1 MKTSQNPLS
10 LRSDCARSLASVERN
25 TMSRCLILAALV
37 VASCFATKLGAESL
51 TSLDYHITGTFLQ
64 VTPAVVTVPKGIA
77 GSVLV
82 SVVAGGSTNN
92 AAVAQLTSGAYVQAI
107 IRGPSFP
114 TPQRMVGAPNAPLM
128 LPPLNLVGDYELDS
142 ITLVDSVTGQT
153 RMEGTPSTVPVHVFD
168 QVLISSVTSQ
178 PLTLDQIQQKGIAI
192 DESNFRA
199 VQFNVSFVLNGQTIP
214 VSFPVVSPKFSDST
228 ELIPA
233 DQVEAK
239 LQQAAAINQQIAAS
253 VVQLPPQL
261 QTAGLNIQV
270 QGLNFQVADPGDPA
284 TLGLAI
290 PPIPALMVIPGNIGF
305 LHQFFS
311 VKIFTEN
318 GAPAGS
324 GLAVD
329 NVQAHLDL
337 PPGPDG
343 ILSTNYDQPGDD
355 PLRFARIG
363 PNKIIQPTQPVVD
376 PGPDGQL
383 GTADDISRLQPGE
396 TGQAEFL
403 VEGLQEGLWVMNVD
417 LTANLYGLAAGVVPI
432 KGKAAGSV
440 LVRNPSFSLTFSHPD
455 VVRVGEPY
463 TASITILNTGVTPA
477 NLVQV
482 SLNKNSISGAILDVG
497 QPETI
502 QIGTILPGQSAT
514 ATYRMVAQRTGQI
527 AFSDL
532 TTSDNSVLG
541 RFRFTMGVD
550 AQGVPLSPDTIA
562 MPEFVNYLPSNLVF
576 AANRVLGQAL
586 SIATA
591 AQLPPGIVSMG
602 NAIITRRVLDLAEA
616 GQRVQYG
623 DSLKRVLADLLRD
636 WQGGRVADDGFD
648 ALLRTSDAGAEWRAV
663 LFGDM
668 EGTDGLTG
676 TGRLLDRAPDLA
688 GLGQQFVIASAGPG
702 QLRTDFTGGTNNAT
716 TAGSSQPYALVY
728 PGTNGNWA
736 VTPYLTN
743 AVFTWTF
750 TNGPPSADMAVL
762 LVNTNGQ
769 AQELRW
775 QVPNPPVTAVYQF
788 ALADPTQSLQVD
800 TNGDGTIDLTLN
812 ATPTAVNELPLTLV
826 AVQQDLT
833 VVAGRPSPACVGP
846 SYGNYGTVVA
856 VVFSKPITQDSAGAT
871 NFYAVEG
878 DNGANS
884 VQVQP
889 SGRVALLN
897 LRKGISAII
906 PRQITVS
913 GVTDVRGNALV
924 AVPTPIQSF
933 YPDST
938 NRFTGGVAVTGR
950 VLKGDGSPA
959 VGVPV
964 TLTMYDGAAE
974 PGGCQ
979 SWVRRV
985 SQVLTDSGGNFDL
998 DFVMSGIPYS
1008 ISASDTSSLPPGA
1021 IPLIMQSTIT
1031 ESPDSQEVQQ
1041 LINASANPNNL
1052 LGLLSAGSLPQ
1063 AVAIVEGLDR
1073 AVLHDVVGIGT
1084 GREGQTVP
1092 FVLRFRGR
1100 GTVTGQVVDVDGV
1113 TPIPNAAV
1121 NLFPDPSSSELGRG
1135 VFSDGSGQFVF
1146 PGIPLGVFSIQVA
1159 TSDRR
1164 SATMLGVLDTP
1175 GQATNVVISLPTNIV
1190 LYATLRGQVFDSD
1203 NVTPVPNARIFL
1215 GQYAGNTVNS
1225 VVSIVDADTS
1235 GAWEATNVPIQKLD
1249 VVAVTFDGTRQGA
1262 RLGITP
1268 VANQITYA
1276 NVTLQAATTVFGQVQ
1291 FDDGRPATN
1300 ALVAG
1305 GAALVRSDANGNFQ
1319 LQGVPVGSATIS
1331 AGLERNPAAGIDFP
1345 RLGSTSTTII
1355 AGQANYVVVKL
1366 RPAGRIF
1373 GKVFDAQGNPQPNI
1387 RVAIPQEGGFYWTD
1401 ADTNGNYAFENLGL
1415 GAYTIS
1421 APANAVAPQLNTSQ
1435 LGQQIASGNEDQILA
1450 AFKEAVTV
1458 FIGANDPLINGD
1470 QLNFRPSSWGF
1481 TKASINFDGAN
1492 VNADIHFIPQGTI
1505 SGTVL
1510 NPQGVPIGAA
1520 VRLTGFGPDIDGN
1533 PIMSIRGDTTSDP
1546 ATGAFGF
1553 TNILLAGPWG
1563 LQAASPFYPVVIA
1576 TNGFTTEIEPDAQGI
1591 VLQFPPIQD
1600 VNGSIAGHVFN
1611 PDGSLVG
1618 EGTEVHIDI
1627 SPDYLIQTDT
1637 NGYFN
1642 TQTEFP
1648 ALGRSYTVTATN
1660 LVNGLMGRASVGMTP
1675 GITNVVD
1682 VHLLSRNS
1690 AIQVTVLQASGQPAA
1705 GAPVELDQGTWPNDA
1720 PLFATTDTN
1729 GVASFDGL
1737 WEGSYSVMAQFTE
1750 QSTRLFARGGGT
1762 VGPNGTIF
1770 LTLRLGATG
1779 SIVGS
1784 FVKQDLVTPI
1794 FGAEVAIGNLGF
1806 ATTDTNGNFEFDG
1819 VPIGT
1824 YQISSSDP
1832 VTGGNAQTS
1841 TTLTFNGQTQTVQLV
1856 EATLGT
1862 VSGLVLDPYD
1872 NGFVPGVSVQI
1883 SFSDGVTPSRT
1894 VTSGPNGGFNFPGSP
1909 MGAFHLNASYAL
1921 PGAVGLTVSGQ
1932 ANGTLSTVATNV
1944 SVNIQLQPLTS
1955 LAVHVVRDDGVTP
1968 ALNTTVTIYGGQAQD
1983 TSTNGDVV
1991 FSNLQIPGN
2000 YLVTAIS
2007 RTGGD
2012 VFDGAQTNVSLT
2024 TRGTNAP
2031 VTMVL
2036 PGVGAVTGNV
2046 LASDGVTPVIHAE
2059 VTIQFQ
2065 GPLFPGQSV
2074 TALSD
2079 GGGKFA
2085 FADVPIGPFLITAA
2099 SASLAA
2105 SENGTITT
2113 ADETNQV
2120 TLRLGASGSLLGVVV
2135 RADGV
2140 TPVAGVD
2147 VAIDYK
2153 SQSQNAGRA
2162 VFFTGL
2168 DGAFR
2173 FDNVPIGAI
2182 HVTSAAPDF
2191 GGIIDFA
2198 TALTTNGEV
2207 LNLGAIPFDEDLPAV
2222 VQVNP
2227 TNTTVGVPIT
2237 NVVDLLFNEALET
2250 NSIDPSGIF
2259 IRGTNGN
2266 VTSTVTLLPDTNGVL
2281 RRVRIQPVKPLQSQQ
2296 VYTVIVLS
2304 GDLPGPTGGLLGS
2317 GPRDLVGRAMAAPF
2331 QSFFATAD
2339 NTPPQL
2345 LSLFPSNN
2353 AVQIDPSSVPR
2364 LTFDK
2369 TLNPTGFVF
2378 QVFGPSGVVPGTAAV
2393 GINGQ
2398 VLSFVPTA
2406 NLLPNATYSL
2416 VVSNV
2421 FDLAGNR
2428 AAGEPFTSTFATID
2442 TIGPTIAVLKIASNA
2457 PPTAGAL
2464 VPIEGDLATNEIGAS
2479 VRFTQDFTPIGTATN
2494 APYIAFAKLPTSGST
2509 TIRAIATDQYGND
2522 GQFTQLVVTVQAA
2535 VPPTVQFTLVSPTN
2549 GPVPTGSS
2557 VVVDVTATTDTGI
2570 SNFTA
2575 VAGGA
2580 ATGPLL
2586 STSGTH
2592 LRVTGFVPTN
2602 AVEGQPVQIFA
2613 QVTDN
2618 IGLSSGQQ
2626 AFTVPTRD
2634 IAPPSLAIL
2643 GPTNNAVFNSGALLN
2658 LAVLA
2663 SDNGTNLAVNLAVF
2677 GSITATQSVSLP
2689 LTPNAPATNVFALAL
2704 TNGSPQGGPF
2714 TAMLTATDPAG
2725 NVTTASRSFQ
2735 LRGPPPTVQIVRVTP
2750 TTGPVPSDSTLVVDV
2765 RASSGNGIAQLTA
2778 NVTGVVT
2785 NSVTTN
2791 AASLRLQIPVPA
2803 TALAGQQIQIQAQ
2816 ATDILGQPSGQE
2828 TLLLTIGDGTPPTLT
2843 VNGPAEGTLFLV
2855 GQELDLSTITSDNS
2869 SNATLSLVVS
2879 GSVSATQT
2887 LAQALTPNVPVTNF
2901 FAVPLTNASPLGGP
2915 FTATFTATDS
2925 ATNTTVVAHSFQLKG
2940 PGPTLAFTRITPASG
2955 SVPSGSTFRVEVLA
2969 TSGNG
2974 LAQLTA
2980 TVSGAVT
2987 NSTTSTA
2994 GSTLFVQ
3001 RQVPP
3006 TELAGQQIQITAE
3019 ATDTLGQSSG
3029 PQTLTLTISD
3039 GTPPTVAILSPPE
3052 NTRLPLDQPLKLA
3065 FLAADN
3071 SSNVTV
3077 DLVLSGSLVATQSLA
3092 LNLVPNT
3099 PLTNFFLVPLTNAL
3113 PNGGLLTATLSAM
3126 DAAGN
3131 ITTIARNFTLPPS
3144 LTTTVTWERQA
3155 LGQTF
3160 TCTNGSGTYSWPNNN
3175 NWSQSAQFGDPC
3187 HSGQLVETAPS
3198 NWSTTNAPV
3207 GTTNDVILGA
3217 LGGAPANL
3225 DVSVALH
3232 SLTIQSNGGLNM
3244 QFGATLTANRFDF
3257 QGDSGISAG
3266 GGGGPAPT
3274 LVLPAGGSL
3283 IKSAGSGAFAIA
3295 AQFDN
3300 QGGSVEVDRGTLAL
3314 TNSDFAQSGG
3324 ALNFV
3329 LGGRVAGQF
3338 GQLVVG
3344 GHATLGGPLNVT
3356 LTNGFVPAVGDQFPL
3371 LTSAGLSGAF
3381 TAATLPF
3388 DGALRFTNSAVV
3400 LVFTG
3405 QSNLPPALQ
3414 FTRVT
3419 PTNGPVPSGAPFE
3432 VDVTAADED
3441 GIAQIT
3447 ANVSG
3452 AVTNA
3457 FATNGSFLRITGVVP
3472 PTALAGQEVQ
3482 ITAQA
3487 TDNIGQAT
3495 SQIILLTISDG
3506 TPPAVAILSPPPNT
3520 LLPLGPSLNLSALVS
3535 DNSTNV
3541 TLKLSAFGSLAFT
3554 QSVALALQ
3562 PNVPATNV
3570 FTVPV
3575 GVASPGGQLTAA
3587 LVATDGARNS
3597 TTVTRDFFL
3606 PPSQP
3611 VPISWQDWSGSGFP
3625 SSNAFQVTLGVGSF
3639 TLNTAVTLNTLII
3652 QPDGTLNMSLNGPG
3666 SSITAEHFIFQGDG
3680 AITRSGCCGPTILNL
3695 DGGTME
3701 KIGGT
3706 NTFSIDPAVVLN
3718 SLDGT
3723 LKVDSGTL
3731 ALPGNNSSYTDG
3743 AFQVTSNAALNLV
3756 PANNTANFNGN
3767 FTGSG
3772 AGAVLLSAGTL
3783 NADTGGATFNL
3794 PGSLFQWIGGTLQGY
3809 NPLTNAGT
3817 ITLPS
3822 TNGVRLAGTLN
3833 NTGLLNHSGDGTL
3846 NFSEVGPGSSL
3857 ENLSSGIYSLTGDA
3871 GLAPSDCCSG
3881 VFFDNYGLLRK
3892 NGGAGNSVIS
3902 VAFDNRGGAVDVET
3916 GTLTLANNGTSVGGA
3931 WSVAAGA
3938 TLDPTGGAN
3947 PSWGGLMTGTGAGQV
3962 LLSQGTLSAAPNL
3975 ELSFADHLFQW
3986 AGGTLV
3992 GPVSNLDVVSI
4003 SGTNASTLVA
4013 EFDNLGLVR
4022 QTGTGGL
4029 GVSERGSGSLLQN
4042 LPGGTYQFESDSGL
4056 FRVDCCGPTEFA
4068 NSGLVRKNGG
4078 TNESRIDGVSFD
4090 NLGGTLEVDTGRLTL
4105 ANNGTSSNGTFTVA
4119 AGALLDL
4126 TGGES
4131 PTWAGAVTGSGA
4143 GRVELNSG
4151 QIVASPSL
4159 TLGCAPG
4166 LFQWTGGSFNGTVIN
4181 TNVLTISG
4189 GGDVRAIGS
4198 FLNSG
4203 LLRHTGTGGLALSA
4217 QGPGTRFQNLADG
4230 TYQLDGS
4237 GRIFPSDCCGPVN
4250 FDNFGAFIKLGG
4262 PSNAVVS
4269 VAFNNLGG
4277 LVDVESGTLTLAN
4290 NGTSSGG
4297 VFIAAANAALDITG
4311 GQSPTWS
4318 GLMNGQGAGAVL
4330 LASGT
4335 LNASPSLAL
4344 NFTNGLFQWTGGSL
4358 IGVTTNLGTMMFS
4371 GPGSRRLLGQ
4381 FLNANLIRHT
4391 GAGALA
4397 LSETGSG
4404 TLFRNLVGATYQFET
4419 DSSIGPSDCC
4429 GLATFENDGLLRK
4442 SGGTNNTTI
4451 SVAFNNAG
4459 GAIQVDVGGLTL
4471 ANNGSSSNG
4480 TFTVAAG
4487 AEVDLTGGQ
4496 QPIWSGRLAGTG
4508 AGQLQLN
4515 SGQLNAANMTL
4526 DCASGLFHWTGGSIA
4541 GTATNVNELDVTG
4554 GRIVGS
4560 FFNAGVIRQTGGA
4573 LSLSQS
4579 GPGSQFINLPGGEY
4593 RFDSDA
4599 TVAPSDCCGAT
4610 VFNNFGLLR
4619 KSGGTNTATIG
4630 VPFSNQNGSIEVDR
4644 GTLAL
4649 TSGNFAQG
4657 NGVFTVQLGGTNA
4670 SQFGQLSV
4678 SGNASIAGPLNV
4690 VLTGGFEPAVGSQF
4704 QILACSSRNGAFS
4717 SIAMPNGISVN
4728 YSNTGVFLV
4737 VTGAVSLAPPAFV
4750 RQPSNVTN
4758 ILGGRAVF
4766 AAAVEGAASR
4776 GYQWQ
4781 FDGTNLDDNARVTG
4795 SQNNVLLIAG
4805 LAAADVGDYQL
4816 LVTNSLGAVTSR
4828 VASLTLVPCTPAP
4841 SGLVGFWSGNATAA
4855 DLVGG
4860 HDGTLQSGATYSLVQ
4875 DPLGQAAFA
4884 FSLGGV
4890 AEYVDLGAWN
4900 AGSNWT
4906 WAAWVNPS
4914 ATPAGSHTI
4923 VGGVNECHDWALTM
4937 QDGVWSLEIR
4947 QPGGCTQTIKSGTN
4961 AVPGAWCFVAGSSDG
4976 ATARMY
4982 VNGQITASAAVDPG
4996 YLGTATGVR
5005 IGGEV
5010 CCGGDNFPGL
5020 IEQVL
5025 LFDRALIDPEIQAL
5039 FAAGTGRL
5047 CVAPTDS
5054 LAQVAGTRVDA
5065 PPQILSSRL
5074 NDGQFSFAVP
5084 TVAGQS
5090 YLVERNNDLS
5100 TTNWTYYT
5108 NFIGDG
5114 SLMRLNVPITHVQR
5128 FFRLR
5133 SAPLR

>member
-1 MKTSQNPLS
+1 MNTNDHSASGRFGSGLELS
-10 LRSDCARSLASVERN
+10 SVGRFKPV
-25 TMSRCLILAALV
+25 RRLPALFLAALAV
-37 VASCFATKLGAESL
+37 GLSLSNGWAISPL
-51 TSLDYHITGTFLQ
+51 TSLDYHIAGTFLL
-64 VTPAVVTVPKGIA
+64 VTPSVLTVPKGIA
-77 GSVLV
+77 GSILV

-92 AAVAQLTSGAYVQAI
+92 AAVAQLASGAYVQAI

-114 TPQRMVGAPNAPLM
+114 TPQRLVSAPNAPLM
-128 LPPLNLVGDYELDS
+128 LPLLNLVGDYELDN
-142 ITLVDSVTGQT
+142 IALVDAATGQT
-153 RMEGTPSTVPVHVFD
+153 RMEGSPSTVPVHVFD

-239 LQQAAAINQQIAAS
+239 LQQAAVINQQIAAS

-261 QTAGLNIQV
+261 QTAGLNLQV

-318 GAPAGS
+318 GAPTGS
-324 GLAVD
+324 GLSVD
-329 NVQAHLDL
+329 SIQATLHL

-363 PNKIIQPTQPVVD
+363 PNKIIQPVQPVVD

-403 VEGLQEGLWVMNVD
+403 VEGLQEGLWVMNLD

-463 TASITILNTGVTPA
+463 TASITLLNTGVTPA

-497 QPETI
+497 QAETI
-502 QIGTILPGQSAT
+502 QLGTILPGQSAT

-527 AFSDL
+527 QFSDL

-541 RFRFTMGVD
+541 QFRFSMGVD

-562 MPEFVNYLPSNLVF
+562 MPDFVNNLPSNLVF

-591 AQLPPGIVSMG
+591 AQLPPGIVPIG
-602 NAIITRRVLDLAEA
+602 NTIITRRVLDLAEA

-623 DSLKRVLADLLRD
+623 DPLKRVLADLLRD
-636 WQGGRVADDGFD
+636 WQGGRVTDDGFD
-648 ALLRTSDAGAEWRAV
+648 ALLRTSDAGTEWRAV

-668 EGTDGLTG
+668 EITDGFTG

-688 GLGQQFVIASAGPG
+688 GLGQQFVVASAGPG
-702 QLRTDFTGGTNNAT
+702 QLRADFTGGTNDAT
-716 TAGSSQPYALVY
+716 FAGSSQPYSLVY
-728 PGTNGNWA
+728 TGTNGEWA
-736 VTPYLTN
+736 VTPFLTN

-750 TNGPPSADMAVL
+750 TNGPPTADMAVL

-769 AQELRW
+769 ATQLRW
-775 QVPNPPVTAVYQF
+775 QVASPPVTAVYQF
-788 ALADPTQSLQVD
+788 ALTDPTQSLQVD
-800 TNGDGTIDLTLN
+800 TKGNGTIDQTLP
-812 ATPTAVNELPLTLV
+812 ATPTTVNELPPTLV

-833 VVAGRPSPACVGP
+833 VVAGRSDRPCVGP

-856 VVFSKPITQDSAGAT
+856 IVFSKPITQDSAGAT
-871 NFYAVEG
+871 NSYTVEG

-889 SGRVALLN
+889 NGRVALLN
-897 LRKGISAII
+897 LRKGVSAIL
-906 PRQITVS
+906 PRQLTVT

-924 AVPTPIQSF
+924 AVPMPIQSF
-933 YPDST
+933 YPGTT

-964 TLTMYDGAAE
+964 TLTMYDGTASDT
-974 PGGCQ
+974 GCQ
-979 SWVRRV
+979 PFTRRV
-985 SQVLTDSGGNFDL
+985 SQVLTDSGGNFNL

-1008 ISASDTSSLPPGA
+1008 ISASDTSSLPPDA

-1031 ESPDSQEVQQ
+1031 ESPDTQEVQQ

-1073 AVLHDVVGIGT
+1073 AVLHDDVGIGS

-1113 TPIPNAAV
+1113 TPITNAAV

-1135 VFSDGSGQFVF
+1135 VFSDGTGQFAF
-1146 PGIPLGVFSIQVA
+1146 PGIPLGVFTIQVA

-1164 SATMLGVLDTP
+1164 SATVLGLLNTP
-1175 GQATNVVISLPTNIV
+1175 GQATNVVIALPTNIV

-1203 NVTPVPNARIFL
+1203 NITPVPNARIFL
-1215 GQYAGNTVNS
+1215 GQYGGNTVNN

-1235 GAWEATNVPIQKLD
+1235 GAWEATNVPIKQLD
-1249 VVAVTFDGTRQGA
+1249 VVAVTFDGTRQGV
-1262 RLGITP
+1262 RLGVTP

-1305 GAALVRSDANGNFQ
+1305 GVTLVRSDANGNFQ

-1345 RLGSTSTTII
+1345 RLGSTIATVI

-1373 GKVFDAQGNPQPNI
+1373 GKVFDAQGNPQPGI

-1415 GAYTIS
+1415 GSYTIS

-1435 LGQQIASGNEDQILA
+1435 LGQQLASGNEDQILA

-1481 TKASINFDGAN
+1481 TKASISFDGAD
-1492 VNADIHFIPQGTI
+1492 VNADIHFIPQGTVA
-1505 SGTVL
+1505 GTVL

-1520 VRLTGFGPDIDGN
+1520 VRLTGIGPDVEGN
-1533 PIMSIRGDTTSDP
+1533 PVVSIRGDTTSDP

-1553 TNILLAGPWG
+1553 TNVLLAGPWG
-1563 LQAASPFYPVVIA
+1563 VQAASPFYPVVIQ
-1576 TNGFTTEIEPDAQGI
+1576 TNGFTTEISPDATGI

-1618 EGTEVHIDI
+1618 EGTEVHIDV
-1627 SPDYLIQTDT
+1627 SSDYLIQTDT

-1660 LVNGLMGRASVGMTP
+1660 LANGLMGRASVGMTP
-1675 GITNVVD
+1675 GITNLVD

-1690 AIQVTVLQASGQPAA
+1690 SIIVTVLQASGQPAA
-1705 GAPVELDQGTWPNDA
+1705 GAQIELDQGTWPNFA
-1720 PLFATTDTN
+1720 PLFLTADTN
-1729 GVASFDGL
+1729 GVAEFDGL
-1737 WEGSYSVMAQFTE
+1737 WEGSYSVMAQFTQE
-1750 QSTRLFARGGGT
+1750 STKLFARGGGT
-1762 VGPNGTIF
+1762 VGPNQSIS

-1784 FVKQDLVTPI
+1784 FVRQDLVTPV

-1824 YQISSSDP
+1824 YPISSSDP
-1832 VTGGNAQTS
+1832 VTSGNAQS
-1841 TTLTFNGQTQTVQLV
+1841 SVSLTFNGQTQSVQLV

-1862 VSGLVLDPYD
+1862 VNGLVLDPYN
-1872 NGFVPGVSVQI
+1872 NGFVPGASVTI
-1883 SFSDGVTPSRT
+1883 SFSDGVTPGRT
-1894 VTSGPNGGFNFPGSP
+1894 VTTGPNGGFNFPGSP
-1909 MGAFHLNASYAL
+1909 MGAFHLSASYPP
-1921 PGAVGLTVSGQ
+1921 PGTVNLTVSGQ
-1932 ANGTLSTVATNV
+1932 ANGTLSTVAANV
-1944 SVNIQLQPLTS
+1944 SVNIQLQPLTA
-1955 LAVHVVRDDGVTP
+1955 LPVRVVRNDGVTP
-1968 ALNTTVTIYGGQAQD
+1968 ALNTTVTLGDQSQD
-1983 TSTNGDVV
+1983 TGTNGTVV
-1991 FSNLQIPGN
+1991 FSNLRVPGT
-2000 YLVTAIS
+2000 YLITAIS

-2012 VFDGAQTNVSLT
+2012 LFDGAQTNVTIT

-2031 VTMVL
+2031 VTLML
-2036 PGVGAVTGNV
+2036 PGVGAVSGNV
-2046 LASDGVTPVIHAE
+2046 VGSDGVTPVTNAE
-2059 VTIQFQ
+2059 ITLQLQ
-2065 GPLFPGQSV
+2065 GPLFNNV
-2074 TALSD
+2074 ETALSD

-2085 FADVPIGPFLITAA
+2085 FTDVPVGPFLISAA

-2105 SENGTITT
+2105 SENGAIAT
-2113 ADETNQV
+2113 ANQTNLLA
-2120 TLRLGASGSLLGVVV
+2120 LRLGASGSLLGVVV

-2153 SQSQNAGRA
+2153 PQSQNAGRA

-2173 FDNVPIGAI
+2173 FDNIPIGTI
-2182 HVTSAAPDF
+2182 HVSSAAPDF
-2191 GGIIDFA
+2191 GGIINFT

-2222 VQVNP
+2222 VQVDP
-2227 TNTTVGVPIT
+2227 INTAVNIPIT
-2237 NVVDLLFNEALET
+2237 NAVTLLFNEALDT

-2281 RRVRIQPVKPLQSQQ
+2281 RRMRIQPVKPLQSQQ

-2317 GPRDLVGRAMAAPF
+2317 GPRDLVGRALAAPF

-2353 AVQIDPSSVPR
+2353 AVQIDPAAVPR

-2369 TLNPTGFVF
+2369 TLNPAGFVF
-2378 QVFGPSGVVPGTAAV
+2378 LVFGPTGPVSGTAAV

-2398 VLSFVPTA
+2398 ILSFVPTV
-2406 NLLPNATYSL
+2406 NLQPNATYSL
-2416 VVSNV
+2416 IVSNV

-2442 TIGPTIAVLKIASNA
+2442 TIGPTIAKVFIASNA

-2464 VPIEGDLATNEIGAS
+2464 LPIEADLATNEIGAS
-2479 VRFTQDFTPIGTATN
+2479 VRFTQDFTPLGTATN
-2494 APYIAFAKLPTSGST
+2494 VPYIAFAKLPTSGST

-2535 VPPTVQFTLVSPTN
+2535 VPPTVSFTLISPTN

-2557 VVVDVTATTDTGI
+2557 LTVDVTTTADTGI

-2586 STSGTH
+2586 STNGAH

-2602 AVEGQPVQIFA
+2602 AIEGQPVQIFA

-2618 IGLSSGQQ
+2618 VGLSSGQQ
-2626 AFTVPTRD
+2626 VFTVPTRD
-2634 IAPPSLAIL
+2634 TAPPTLAIL
-2643 GPTNNAVFNSGALLN
+2643 GPTSNAVFNSGSLLD

-2663 SDNGTNLAVNLAVF
+2663 SDNGTNLALNLAVF
-2677 GSITATQSVSLP
+2677 GSITATQSLSLP
-2689 LTPNAPATNVFALAL
+2689 LVPNAPTTNVFALSL
-2704 TNGSPQGGPF
+2704 TNGSPLGGPF
-2714 TAMLTATDPAG
+2714 TATLSAADPAG
-2725 NVTTASRSFQ
+2725 NVASVSRSFL
-2735 LRGPPPTVQIVRVTP
+2735 LRGPPPTVQLVRVAP
-2750 TTGPVPSDSTLVVDV
+2750 TNGPVPSSSTLVVDV
-2765 RASSGNGIAQLTA
+2765 LASGGNGIAQLTA
-2778 NVTGVVT
+2778 NVTGAVT
-2785 NSVTTN
+2785 NTVTTN
-2791 AASLRLQIPVPA
+2791 AASLRLPLPVPA
-2803 TALAGQQIQIQAQ
+2803 SALAGQQIQIVAQ
-2816 ATDILGQPSGQE
+2816 ATDTLGQTSALQ
-2828 TLLLTIGDGTPPTLT
+2828 TLTLTISDGTPPTLT
-2843 VNGPAEGTLFLV
+2843 VNGPTNATLFLP
-2855 GQELDLSTITSDNS
+2855 GQELDLPTIISDNS
-2869 SNATLSLVVS
+2869 SNVTLGLVLS

-2887 LAQALTPNVPVTNF
+2887 LALTLPPNAPVTNL
-2901 FAVPLTNASPLGGP
+2901 FAVPLTNTAPLGGP
-2915 FTATFTATDS
+2915 FTATFTATDA
-2925 ATNTTVVAHSFQLKG
+2925 ATNTTVLTRTFQLRG
-2940 PGPTLAFTRITPASG
+2940 PAPTLAFNRVTPASG
-2955 SVPSGSTFRVEVLA
+2955 PVPSGSPFRVEVLA

-2974 LAQLTA
+2974 ITQLTA
-2980 TVSGAVT
+2980 TVSGAVPNGT
-2987 NSTTSTA
+2987 NSTQGA
-2994 GSTLFVQ
+2994 TLFVQ
-3001 RQVPP
+3001 GQVPP
-3006 TELAGQQIQITAE
+3006 TALAGQQIQITAE
-3019 ATDTLGQSSG
+3019 ATDTLGRSSG
-3029 PQTLTLTISD
+3029 VQTLTLTVSD
-3039 GTPPTVAILSPPE
+3039 GTPPTVAILSPPD
-3052 NTRLPLDQPLKLA
+3052 NTTLSLAQPLDLA
-3065 FLAADN
+3065 VLTSDN
-3071 SSNVTV
+3071 SSNVT
-3077 DLVLSGSLVATQSLA
+3077 LNLTLAGSLVATQTTALA
-3092 LNLVPNT
+3092 LVPNA
-3099 PLTNFFLVPLTNAL
+3099 PATNLFVVPLTDAL
-3113 PNGGLLTATLSAM
+3113 RSGGLLTVTVSAT

-3131 ITTIARNFTLPPS
+3131 PSSFATRNFFLPAS
-3144 LTTTVTWERQA
+3144 LTTTVTWDRQA

-3160 TCTNGSGTYSWPNNN
+3160 ACTNGGGSYSWPSNN

-3198 NWSTTNAPV
+3198 NWSTTNYPT
-3207 GTTNDVILGA
+3207 GGTNDVILSA

-3225 DVSVALH
+3225 DLSVAVR

-3244 QFGATLTANRFDF
+3244 QFGTTLTASRFDF
-3257 QGDSGISAG
+3257 QGDSGITVSG
-3266 GGGGPAPT
+3266 
-3274 LVLPAGGSL
+3274 
-3283 IKSAGSGAFAIA
+3283 GSGAAPALVLTPGGRMTKSGGIGVFAIGA
-3295 AQFDN
+3295 VLTN
-3300 QGGSVEVDRGTLAL
+3300 EGGDIEVDAGTLAL
-3314 TNSDFAQSGG
+3314 TNSDFAQNGG
-3324 ALNFV
+3324 ALSVV
-3329 LGGRVAGQF
+3329 LGGRAAGQF
-3338 GQLVVG
+3338 GQLAVAG
-3344 GHATLGGPLNVT
+3344 RATLGGPLNVT
-3356 LTNGFVPAVGDQFPL
+3356 LTNGFVPVVGDQFAL
-3371 LTSAGLSGAF
+3371 LTSGGLSGAF
-3381 TAATLPF
+3381 SSATLPF
-3388 DGALRFTNSAVV
+3388 GGILRFTNDAVV
-3400 LVFTG
+3400 LAFTG
-3405 QSNLPPALQ
+3405 QSNLPPTLQ
-3414 FTRVT
+3414 FTRIS
-3419 PTNGPVPSGAPFE
+3419 PTSGSAFA
-3432 VDVTAADED
+3432 VAVSAADED
-3441 GIAQIT
+3441 GIAQLT
-3447 ANVSG
+3447 ASVTG
-3452 AVTNA
+3452 ALTNS
-3457 FATNGSFLRITGVVP
+3457 FTTNGANLLVAGVVP
-3472 PTALAGQEVQ
+3472 LTAVAGESVQ
-3482 ITAQA
+3482 IIAQA
-3487 TDNIGQAT
+3487 TDNIGQTT
-3495 SQIILLTISDG
+3495 SQNFILTISDA
-3506 TPPAVAILSPPPNT
+3506 TPPALAILSPPRDT
-3520 LLPLGPSLNLSALVS
+3520 LLPLGQPLNVSALIS
-3535 DNSTNV
+3535 DNSSNV
-3541 TLKLSAFGSLAFT
+3541 TLNLAVFGSLTFT
-3554 QSVALALQ
+3554 QTVAVPLL
-3562 PNVPATNV
+3562 PNAPVTNS

-3575 GVASPGGQLTAA
+3575 GAHSPGGLLTAA
-3587 LVATDGARNS
+3587 LTATDAATNV
-3597 TTVTRDFFL
+3597 TVVTRNFFL

-3625 SSNAFQVTLGVGSF
+3625 SSNALQVTLGGGTF
-3639 TLNTAVTLNTLII
+3639 TLNNAVTIDTLII
-3652 QPDGTLNMSLNGPG
+3652 QPDGTLNMALNGPG
-3666 SSITAEHFIFQGDG
+3666 SSITAGNFIFQGDG
-3680 AITRSGCCGPTILNL
+3680 AITRSGCCSPTILNL

-3701 KIGGT
+3701 KTGGT
-3706 NTFSIDPAVVLN
+3706 NTFSIDPGIVLN

-3743 AFQVTSNAALNLV
+3743 AFNVASNATLDLV
-3756 PANNTANFNGN
+3756 PSGNAANFSGA

-3772 AGAVLLSAGTL
+3772 SGLVSLSAGTL
-3783 NADTGGATFNL
+3783 NADTAGANFNL
-3794 PGSLFQWIGGTLQGY
+3794 PGPLFQWTGGTLQGY

-3817 ITLPS
+3817 INLPS
-3822 TNGVRLAGTLN
+3822 TNSVRLAGTLN
-3833 NTGLLNHSGDGTL
+3833 NTGLLNHSGAGTL
-3846 NFSEVGPGSSL
+3846 NLTEVGPGSAL
-3857 ENLSSGIYSLTGDA
+3857 ENLPSGIYSLTGDA
-3871 GLAPSDCCSG
+3871 GLAPSDCCG
-3881 VFFDNYGLLRK
+3881 PVNFDNFGLLRK
-3892 NGGAGNSVIS
+3892 KGGAGDSVIS
-3902 VAFDNRGGAVDVET
+3902 VAFNNRGGAVEVDT
-3916 GTLTLANNGTSVGGA
+3916 GTLTLANNGTSSNGTFT
-3931 WSVAAGA
+3931 VAAGA

-3947 PSWGGLMTGTGAGQV
+3947 PSWSALMTGTGAGQV
-3962 LLSQGTLSAAPNL
+3962 LLSQGTLSAAPSL
-3975 ELSFADHLFQW
+3975 ELNFADHLFQW
-3986 AGGTLV
+3986 AGGTLI

-4003 SGTNASTLVA
+4003 SGTNASTLLS

-4022 QTGTGGL
+4022 QTGSGGL

-4042 LPGGTYQFESDSGL
+4042 LPGATYQFEADSGL
-4056 FRVDCCGPTEFA
+4056 FRVDCCGPVVFA
-4068 NSGLVRKNGG
+4068 NSGLVKKIGG
-4078 TNESRIDGVSFD
+4078 TNESRIDGVAFD
-4090 NLGGTLEVDTGRLTL
+4090 NLGGTLEVDVGQFTL
-4105 ANNGTSSNGTFTVA
+4105 ANNGTSSNGTFNVA

-4126 TGGES
+4126 TGGQS

-4143 GRVELNSG
+4143 GRVELSSG

-4166 LFQWTGGSFNGTVIN
+4166 LFQWTGGTFNGTVIN

-4203 LLRHTGTGGLALSA
+4203 LLRHTGVGGLALSQ
-4217 QGPGTRFQNLADG
+4217 QGPGTRFQNLTNG
-4230 TYQLDGS
+4230 TYQLEDS

-4250 FDNFGAFIKLGG
+4250 FDNFGSFIKLGA

-4290 NGTSSGG
+4290 NGSSSGG
-4297 VFIAAANAALDITG
+4297 AFIAAANAVLDITG
-4311 GQSPTWS
+4311 GGSPTWS

-4335 LNASPSLAL
+4335 LNANPGVAL

-4358 IGVTTNLGTMMFS
+4358 VGVTTNLGTMMFS
-4371 GPGSRRLLGQ
+4371 GPGTRRLLGQ
-4381 FLNANLIRHT
+4381 FLNASLVRHT
-4391 GAGALA
+4391 GVGALA
-4397 LSETGSG
+4397 LSENGSG
-4404 TLFRNLVGATYQFET
+4404 TLFRNLVGGTYQFET

-4429 GLATFENDGLLRK
+4429 GPASFENDGLIRK
-4442 SGGTNNTTI
+4442 SGGTNDTTI
-4451 SVAFNNAG
+4451 SAALNNLG
-4459 GAIQVDVGGLTL
+4459 GAIEVDVGSLTL

-4487 AEVDLTGGQ
+4487 ASVDLTGGQ
-4496 QPIWSGRLAGTG
+4496 QPTWSGRLAGTG
-4508 AGQLQLN
+4508 AGQVQLN
-4515 SGQLNAANMTL
+4515 SGQLNAASLTL
-4526 DCASGLFHWTGGSIA
+4526 NCAPGVFQWNGGTIA
-4541 GTATNVNELDVTG
+4541 GVATNAGEVDVAG
-4554 GRIVGS
+4554 GRIAGS
-4560 FFNAGVIRQTGGA
+4560 FYNAGLIRQTGGTLN
-4573 LSLSQS
+4573 LSLV
-4579 GPGSQFINLPGGEY
+4579 GPGSQFLNLPGGEY
-4593 RFDSDA
+4593 RFEADA
-4599 TVAPSDCCGAT
+4599 TVAPSECCGADA
-4610 VFNNFGLLR
+4610 FNNLGLVR
-4619 KSGGTNTATIG
+4619 KSGGTNTATISA
-4630 VPFSNQNGSIEVDR
+4630 PFSNQNGAIEVDL

-4649 TSGNFAQG
+4649 TSGNYVQG
-4657 NGVFTVQLGGTNA
+4657 RGAFTVQLGGTNA
-4670 SQFGQLSV
+4670 GQFGQLRV
-4678 SGNASIAGPLNV
+4678 SGNASLSGPLNV
-4690 VLTGGFEPAVGSQF
+4690 LLTNGLLPSVGSQF
-4704 QILACSSRNGAFS
+4704 QILACANRGGVFS
-4717 SIAMPNGISVN
+4717 SEAMPTGISVN
-4728 YSNTGVFLV
+4728 YSNSGVFLV
-4737 VTGAVSLAPPAFV
+4737 VTGAVSLTPPAIV
-4750 RQPSNVTN
+4750 SQPSNVTN
-4758 ILGGRAVF
+4758 VAGGTAIF
-4766 AAAVEGAASR
+4766 AITVSGAAPLS
-4776 GYQWQ
+4776 YHWE
-4781 FDGTNLDDNARVTG
+4781 FNGTNLTDGAHVMG
-4795 SQNNVLLIAG
+4795 SQGSVLLLAG
-4805 LAAADVGDYQL
+4805 LSSADLGNYQL
-4816 LVTNSLGAVTSR
+4816 LVTNSLGAATSR
-4828 VASLTLVPCTPAP
+4828 VATLTLVSCTPVP
-4841 SGLVGFWSGNATAA
+4841 SGLAGLWSGSGTAV
-4855 DLVGG
+4855 DLVGTN
-4860 HDGTLQSGATYSLVQ
+4860 DGTLQSGATYSLVQ
-4875 DPLGQAAFA
+4875 NPLGQLDYAFD
-4884 FSLGGV
+4884 LDGV
-4890 AEYVDLGAWN
+4890 AAYVDLGAWN

-4906 WAAWVNPS
+4906 WTAWVNPS
-4914 ATPAGSHTI
+4914 ATPAGRHTI
-4923 VGGVNECHDWALTM
+4923 VGGMNECHDWGLTM
-4937 QDGVWSLEIR
+4937 QDGTWSLEIR
-4947 QPGGCTQTIKSGTN
+4947 QLGGCSQTVKSGTN
-4961 AVPGAWCFVAGSSDG
+4961 AVPGTWYFVAGSSDG
-4976 ATARMY
+4976 TTARIY
-4982 VNGQITASAAVDPG
+4982 VNGQVSGAAAVDPG
-4996 YLGTATGVR
+4996 YIGTATGVR

-5020 IEQVL
+5020 VEQVT
-5025 LFDRALIDPEIQAL
+5025 LFNRALTEPEMEAL
-5039 FAAGTGRL
+5039 YTAGTGRL
-5047 CVAPTDS
+5047 CTGKTPAEHGALTGHPITP
-5054 LAQVAGTRVDA
+5054 LPILA
-5065 PPQILSSRL
+5065 PPAA
-5074 NDGQFSFAVP
+5074 DGQFSFSFP
-5084 TVAGQS
+5084 TVAGRN
-5090 YLVERNNDLS
+5090 YVVERNDDLG
-5100 TTNWTYYT
+5100 TTNWVDYT
-5108 NFIGDG
+5108 NLVGNG
-5114 SLMRLNVPITHVQR
+5114 SIMQINVPASGVQR
-5128 FFRLR
+5128 FYRLR
-5133 SAPLR
+5133 VK